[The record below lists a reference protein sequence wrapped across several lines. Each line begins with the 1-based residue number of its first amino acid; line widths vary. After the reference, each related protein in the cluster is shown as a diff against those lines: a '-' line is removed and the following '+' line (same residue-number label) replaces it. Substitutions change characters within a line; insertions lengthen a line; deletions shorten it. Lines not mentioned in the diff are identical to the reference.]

1 MAFVFYVL
9 GWLGILGGGGWVA
22 LALYAA
28 RNVDQ
33 TSPYAESAVLGS
45 LIAMAPGFSV
55 SFGGLLVL
63 AIGGGLARLDGIL
76 RYSRMSARTLQ
87 DLHEA
92 MQPDPR

>member
-9 GWLGILGGGGWVA
+9 GWLGILAGGGWVG

-33 TSPYAESAVLGS
+33 TSPYAEAAVLGS
-45 LIAMAPGFSV
+45 LVAMAPGFSV

-76 RYSRMSARTLQ
+76 RYSRMSARTIK